1 MSRLGLLPLLLLLAG
16 CAGGARVPPPPP
28 TAESA
33 PSLRGVTAMVFP
45 VQNGAVPVHD
55 PQLRRWAADRAQ
67 VDAEIAYWL
76 QQGTPRTRWIM
87 PETIDRT
94 LSRSP
99 MLNINPRGLAVGS
112 FERAQVRR
120 IGDPLFGDLAR
131 LAAILQAKLA
141 VLPVGAEF
149 VGPSADSAV
158 LNIAT
163 AVIDA
168 TDGDVIWFGVIAGK
182 DRGVGSAAIA
192 SAAQAFARAFADK
205 QPAGE
210 IK

>member
-1 MSRLGLLPLLLLLAG
+1 MRLGPLLLALVAAG
-16 CAGGARVPPPPP
+16 CAGRARVPPPPA
-28 TAESA
+28 AESA
-33 PSLRGVTAMVFP
+33 PSLRGATAMVFP
-45 VQNGAVPVHD
+45 VQNAAVPVHD
-55 PQLRRWAADRAQ
+55 AGVRRWPADRAQ

-76 QQGTPRTRWIM
+76 QQGTPRTKWIL

-94 LSRSP
+94 LARSP
-99 MLNINPRGLAVGS
+99 MLNINPRSLAIGS

-131 LAAILQAKLA
+131 LAAILQARLA
-141 VLPVGAEF
+141 VLPIGAEF
-149 VGPSADSAV
+149 IGASADSAV

-168 TDGDVIWFGVIAGK
+168 TDGDVIWFGVIASSEK
-182 DRGVGSAAIA
+182 GVGSAAIA

-210 IK
+210 TRE